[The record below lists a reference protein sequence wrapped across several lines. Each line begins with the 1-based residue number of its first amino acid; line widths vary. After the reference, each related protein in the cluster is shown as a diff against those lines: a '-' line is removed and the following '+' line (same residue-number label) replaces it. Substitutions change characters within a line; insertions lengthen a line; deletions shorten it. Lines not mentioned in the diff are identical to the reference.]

1 MVFHTASLLGHFSF
15 HRHEGLESLWHGV
28 PCVEVSEALHYSH
41 LRELDLQTVP
51 KMMRGSLM
59 RHLDVF
65 TKLRRLVFGSSTGDM
80 TIHITKVVSS
90 IQDW

>member
-1 MVFHTASLLGHFSF
+1 M
-15 HRHEGLESLWHGV
+15 
-28 PCVEVSEALHYSH
+28 SEALHYPH

-59 RHLDVF
+59 RHLGVF

-80 TIHITKVVSS
+80 TIHITKVGV
-90 IQDW
+90 QYTCDGV

>member
-1 MVFHTASLLGHFSF
+1 M
-15 HRHEGLESLWHGV
+15 
-28 PCVEVSEALHYSH
+28 SEALHYPH

-59 RHLDVF
+59 RHLGVF

-80 TIHITKVVSS
+80 TIHITKVGV
-90 IQDW
+90 QYPGLVMVRLYE

>member
-1 MVFHTASLLGHFSF
+1 M
-15 HRHEGLESLWHGV
+15 
-28 PCVEVSEALHYSH
+28 SEALHYSL

-59 RHLDVF
+59 RHLGVF

-90 IQDW
+90 IQNWRW